1 MASDWDDPKLREI
14 GRRYAADAYR
24 IADDLEGYGA
34 DAAALLEP
42 ADLTRPHHVSI
53 PTMLA
58 DVLVA
63 ILLTLPRRQKEDE
76 PDRSLGPN
84 VVALKGKPLDRP
96 RYRSLEAPGG

>member
-1 MASDWDDPKLREI
+1 MGYSDWDDPRLREI
-14 GRRYAADAYR
+14 GRRWAREAYR

-42 ADLTRPHHVSI
+42 VDLTRPHHVSI

-63 ILLTLPRRQKEDE
+63 ILLTLPRRKEDE
-76 PDRSLGPN
+76 PDRSLSEN
-84 VVALKGKPLDRP
+84 VVALRGKPRERIRFRP
-96 RYRSLEAPGG
+96 LSS